1 MARDEAS
8 SPRPNRL
15 SSETSPYLRQHALN
29 PVDWFPWGGE
39 ALDLAREQDR
49 PILLSVGYSACH
61 WCHVMERESFENASI
76 AGLMNRHFVNI
87 KVDREERPEVDEI
100 YMAAVQAMT
109 GSGGWPMTVFLT
121 PGLRPFFGGTYFPP
135 DDRYGRP
142 GFGRVLEAVAT
153 HYREHRDRVEERA
166 DELRRFLVQNA
177 APLARAEAIGEGLVE
192 AAVRQLVQDHDETH
206 GGFSARGPKFPNSAG
221 LSLLLRHWRDSGD
234 EAALAA
240 ATHTLTSMARGGIYD
255 HLGGGFHRYSVDE
268 RWLVPHFEKM
278 LYDNA
283 LLVPV
288 YLDAWQATGTGLYE
302 SVARETLD
310 YAIREMTTP
319 EGGYCSAQDADSEG
333 EEGRFFLWTPE
344 QVEEV
349 IEDEE
354 EARLFCRSYDVTPE
368 GNFEGS
374 NILHPSSEPEA
385 LARFLDVD
393 PERLA
398 SAVSSARAS
407 LFEARRQRV
416 APDRDDKV
424 IVSWN
429 GLMISAMA
437 RGAQVLGGADYLV
450 SASRAARFLLDAL
463 VVDGRLMHVHKDGRA
478 RIAAFQDDYAALVA
492 GLVDLYE
499 ATFEVSWLQEA
510 ATLAR
515 TMIERFRDPEEGGFY
530 FVEAGREDLLVRTK
544 NPFDGATPAGNSLAA
559 MGLLR
564 LAALTGETDFRRC
577 AEETLHL
584 YARLLERSPAA
595 CPFMACALHQYRR
608 GALEVT
614 VVGSADSRRPLVEAA
629 NRPYLPTR
637 VLSGGDGDTPGAATV
652 PALRERRP
660 GAAGEAR
667 AFVCRD
673 SVCSAPV
680 SDVTELS
687 RLLADSHG

>member
-1 MARDEAS
+1 MAPDAAS

-15 SSETSPYLRQHALN
+15 SRETSPYLRQHALN
-29 PVDWFPWGGE
+29 PVEWFPWGAE
-39 ALDLAREQDR
+39 ALDLARERDR

-61 WCHVMERESFENASI
+61 WCHVMERESFEDESI
-76 AGLMNRHFVNI
+76 AGLMNQHFVNI

-121 PGLRPFFGGTYFPP
+121 PDLRPFFGGTYFPP
-135 DDRYGRP
+135 DDRHGRP
-142 GFGRVLEAVAT
+142 GFGRVLQAVAS
-153 HYREHRDRVEERA
+153 HYREHRERVEERA
-166 DELRRFLVQNA
+166 EELRRFLVRNA
-177 APLARAEAIGEGLVE
+177 SPLARSEAIAGGLVE
-192 AAVRQLVQDHDETH
+192 AAARQLVSDHDETH
-206 GGFSARGPKFPNSAG
+206 GGFSARGPKFPNSGG

-234 EAALAA
+234 RPALAA
-240 ATHTLTSMARGGIYD
+240 ATHTLTCMARGGIYD

-283 LLVPV
+283 LLIPV
-288 YLDAWQATGTGLYE
+288 YLDAWQATGTDLYE
-302 SVARETLD
+302 CVARESLD
-310 YAIREMTTP
+310 YVIREMTTP

-349 IEDEE
+349 VEDEE
-354 EARLFCRSYDVTPE
+354 TARLFCRSYDVTPE

-374 NILHPSSEPEA
+374 NILHQSSGPEA

-398 SAVSSARAS
+398 AAATARAA

-437 RGAQVLGGADYLV
+437 RGSQVLGSADYLA
-450 SASRAARFLLDAL
+450 SAAAAARFLLDSL
-463 VVDGRLMHVHKDGRA
+463 VVDGQLRHVHKDGRA
-478 RIAAFQDDYAALVA
+478 RIPAFQDDYAALLT

-499 ATFEVSWLQEA
+499 ATFEVAWLQEA
-510 ATLAR
+510 TLLAR
-515 TMIERFRDPEEGGFY
+515 TMIDRFRDSEEGGFY
-530 FVEAGREDLLVRTK
+530 FVQAGREDLLVRTK

-564 LAALTGETDFRRC
+564 LAALTGETDFHRC

-595 CPFMACALHQYRR
+595 CPFMACALHQYRN
-608 GALEVT
+608 GPLEVT
-614 VVGSADSRRPLVEAA
+614 VVGAVDSRRPLVEAA

-637 VLSGGDGDTPGAATV
+637 ALSGGDGDTAGEAIV
-652 PALRERRP
+652 PALRDRRP

-667 AFVCRD
+667 AYVCRD

-680 SDVTELS
+680 SDVSEFS
-687 RLLADSHG
+687 RLLADGHG

>member
-1 MARDEAS
+1 MTRDA

-15 SSETSPYLRQHALN
+15 SRETSPYLRQHALN
-29 PVDWFPWGGE
+29 PVDWFPWGAE
-39 ALDLAREQDR
+39 ALDRAKEQDR

-76 AGLMNRHFVNI
+76 AGLMNRHFVNV

-121 PGLRPFFGGTYFPP
+121 PDLRPFFGGTYFPP

-177 APLARAEAIGEGLVE
+177 APLARAEAIGEDLVE

-206 GGFSARGPKFPNSAG
+206 GGFSTRGPKFPNSAG

-354 EARLFCRSYDVTPE
+354 EARLFCRTYDVTPE

-393 PERLA
+393 P
-398 SAVSSARAS
+398 RAAG
-407 LFEARRQRV
+407 LGRV
-416 APDRDDKV
+416 VGEGRPVRGPPA
-424 IVSWN
+424 
-429 GLMISAMA
+429 A
-437 RGAQVLGGADYLV
+437 RGARPGRQGDRLVERADDQRHGAGLPGPGQRGLPGLGEPGGAFPPR
-450 SASRAARFLLDAL
+450 RARRRRTTDARPQGRAGPHRRLP
-463 VVDGRLMHVHKDGRA
+463 GRLRRPRHGPGGPLRGDLRGELAPGGRRPGA
-478 RIAAFQDDYAALVA
+478 DHDRALP
-492 GLVDLYE
+492 G
-499 ATFEVSWLQEA
+499 
-510 ATLAR
+510 
-515 TMIERFRDPEEGGFY
+515 PGGGGFY

-564 LAALTGETDFRRC
+564 LAALTGETDFHRC